1 MKHGQGGIMRNR
13 QYGVTLSG
21 LLVVSVII
29 IFLMLL
35 GFRLAPAYIEYFT
48 AKKAIV
54 AVAQEKQGASV
65 SDIRKAFDARAVID
79 DITAVTANDLA
90 ITKDGLGVVIGFG
103 YRKEVPLFANIG
115 IFIDFEASSSD
126 R

>member
-1 MKHGQGGIMRNR
+1 MRNR

-21 LLVVSVII
+21 LLVVSIIVI
-29 IFLMLL
+29 FVALL

-48 AKKAIV
+48 AKNAIT

-65 SDIRKAFDARAVID
+65 SDIRKAYDARATID
-79 DITAVTANDLA
+79 DITAVTAND
-90 ITKDGLGVVIGFG
+90 IEVTKDGAGVVIRFG

-115 IFIDFEASSSD
+115 LYFDFEASSGG

>member
-1 MKHGQGGIMRNR
+1 MLNR

-21 LLVVSVII
+21 LLVVSVIV
-29 IFLMLL
+29 IFVLLL
-35 GFRLAPAYIEYFT
+35 GMRLAPAYIEYFT

-54 AVAQEKQGASV
+54 AVAQEKQGANV
-65 SDIRKAFDARAVID
+65 SDIRKAFDSRAVID
-79 DITAVTANDLA
+79 DIIAVTANDLE
-90 ITKDGLGVVIGFG
+90 ITKDGLGVVIRFG

>member
-1 MKHGQGGIMRNR
+1 MLNR

-21 LLVVSVII
+21 LLVVSVIV
-29 IFLMLL
+29 IFVLLL
-35 GFRLAPAYIEYFT
+35 GMRLAPVYIEYFT

-65 SDIRKAFDARAVID
+65 SDIRKAFDSRAVID
-79 DITAVTANDLA
+79 DIIAVTANDLE
-90 ITKDGLGVVIGFG
+90 ITKDGLGVVIRFG